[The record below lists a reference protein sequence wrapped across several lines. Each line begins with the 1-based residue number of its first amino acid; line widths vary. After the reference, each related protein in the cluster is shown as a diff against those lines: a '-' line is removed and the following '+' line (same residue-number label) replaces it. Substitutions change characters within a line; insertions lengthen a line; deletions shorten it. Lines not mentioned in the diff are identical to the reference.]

1 MNGTARKAVRG
12 DHIER
17 KPAHRVTEGN
27 HKMREPSTEE
37 N

>member
-12 DHIER
+12 DHKER

>member
-1 MNGTARKAVRG
+1 MNGTAREAVRG
-12 DHIER
+12 DHKER
-17 KPAHRVTEGN
+17 KLAHRVTEGN